1 MTIQLIPANTPTSA
15 TVLSAA
21 LLAGGVF
28 VEAIQNA
35 DGSYSFA
42 VDMGD
47 AQPSAT
53 DPANIANAGLEAAET
68 DAVDGAA
75 AADESTQ
82 GD

>member
-1 MTIQLIPANTPTSA
+1 MTIQLIPASTPTSVTA
-15 TVLSAA
+15 LSAA

-28 VEAIQNA
+28 VAAIQNA
-35 DGSYSFA
+35 DGSYSYA
-42 VDMGD
+42 VDIADG
-47 AQPSAT
+47 QPSAT
-53 DPANIANAGLEAAET
+53 DPAIIAIAGLEAAET